1 MVHAVDELTGHG
13 SRAIP
18 YHHPV
23 TLRRLRSGRKEFSRP
38 REGSKCAKVA
48 LWPNGLLVEVL
59 WQALALTP
67 SILIKFK
74 TYRAIFT
81 C

>member
-23 TLRRLRSGRKEFSRP
+23 TLRRLRSGRNKLSRP
-38 REGSKCAKVA
+38 REGCKCAEMA

-59 WQALALTP
+59 WQALAFTP
-67 SILIKFK
+67 SILITFK

-81 C
+81 Y